1 MLFLFWFYHLSHIF
15 LPLCLRGCS
24 LSCDLLAF
32 LVCFWCGETSSSSQ
46 PLLVACWG
54 EKGGGGGIAASLL
67 LLMLLL
73 MPPLLLD
80 TKGKMKIIAQFR
92 PSYNILHVY

>member
-1 MLFLFWFYHLSHIF
+1 MFT
-15 LPLCLRGCS
+15 S
-24 LSCDLLAF
+24 LGA
-32 LVCFWCGETSSSSQ
+32 
-46 PLLVACWG
+46 WG
-54 EKGGGGGIAASLL
+54 EKGGGGGGIAASLL
-67 LLMLLL
+67 LLLLLL